1 MTGTTHTAKADG
13 LALGASSADY
23 LLATESATGAA
34 PDRDWVKNTARR
46 DAIPSAFM
54 TPKPR

>member
-34 PDRDWVKNTARR
+34 PDR
-46 DAIPSAFM
+46 
-54 TPKPR
+54 